1 MYNIVLLM
9 GSIVV
14 GIALVMGVA
23 VPVSSYWFSE
33 RFEAHASVGDEGKQT
48 QLAQLADE
56 NANKP
61 KKNTQASSKSSRKKE
76 TALQHAS
83 KHADPTYV
91 CPMHPEIISKNPNEK
106 CPICGMNL
114 VLIEAGG
121 DGSVVEI
128 SPRTMNALGVRT
140 EKVQRRNIYR
150 KIDTVGYVAAN
161 EKNIRSINLRTEGW
175 IEKLHVKAVGERV
188 RRGDVLFEVYSP
200 TLVNA
205 QDEFVQALSL
215 GNDVLVKASDERLRF
230 LGVPRETIDHIRKT
244 LKSKELVPFFAPQNG
259 VVDEL
264 MVREGM
270 MVESKEAIMT
280 LVDLSSVW
288 LVADVF
294 ERYADWVEVG
304 QKAEAVLPFAPGKLW
319 EGTVEYVYPSLD
331 SKTRSLK
338 VRLRFDNIDQALKPN
353 MYADVRIL
361 AKPRKQTLAI
371 PREAVIRT
379 GRENRVIVALGEG
392 KFIPMTV
399 NVGVEADNDIEII
412 SGLQEGDDV
421 VVSSQFMIDSEA
433 SIKAAIMKMGR

>member
-1 MYNIVLLM
+1 MYNVILLL
-9 GSIVV
+9 GSMVAGISLVI
-14 GIALVMGVA
+14 GIAVTT
-23 VPVSSYWFSE
+23 SSYWFSD
-33 RFEAHASVGDEGKQT
+33 RFQARAADKGDEIQI
-48 QLAQLADE
+48 AQIADE
-56 NANKP
+56 NTNKP
-61 KKNTQASSKSSRKKE
+61 QNKPTSKSARKKE
-76 TALQHAS
+76 TAVEHAS

-114 VLIEAGG
+114 VLVEEGG
-121 DGSVVEI
+121 DGAVVEI

-150 KIDTVGYVAAN
+150 KIDTVGYVTPN
-161 EKNIRSINLRTEGW
+161 EKNIRAISLRTEGW

-188 RRGDVLFEVYSP
+188 RRGDILFEVYSP

-205 QDEFVQALSL
+205 QDELVQALSL
-215 GNDVLVKASDERLRF
+215 GNDVLVKASEERLRF
-230 LGVPRETIDHIRKT
+230 LGVPRETIELVKDAMKT
-244 LKSKELVPFFAPQNG
+244 QELVPIFAPQNG

-270 MVESKEAIMT
+270 MIEPKEEIMR

-288 LVADVF
+288 LLADVF
-294 ERYADWVEVG
+294 ERYAGWIEVG
-304 QKAEAVLPFAPGKLW
+304 QKAEAVLPFATEKVW

-331 SKTRSLK
+331 SKTRSLR
-338 VRLRFDNIDQALKPN
+338 VRLRFDNVDQALKPN
-353 MYADVRIL
+353 MYADVRIM
-361 AKPRKQTLAI
+361 AKPRKQALAI

-392 KFIPMTV
+392 RFIPMTV
-399 NVGVEADNDIEII
+399 NVGVEADNDIEIV
-412 SGLQEGDDV
+412 SGLQEGDNV

>member
-1 MYNIVLLM
+1 MYNVVLLL
-9 GSIVV
+9 GSMVV

-23 VPVSSYWFSE
+23 APVSSYWFSD
-33 RFEAHASVGDEGKQT
+33 RFEARASDKGEQI
-48 QLAQLADE
+48 QIAQIADE

-61 KKNTQASSKSSRKKE
+61 KNKSSPKSSRKKE
-76 TALQHAS
+76 TAIEHAA

-114 VLIEAGG
+114 VLIDEGG

-150 KIDTVGYVAAN
+150 KIDTVGYITAN
-161 EKNIRSINLRTEGW
+161 EKNIRAISLRTEGW
-175 IEKLHVKAVGERV
+175 IEKLHVKSVGERV
-188 RRGDVLFEVYSP
+188 QRGDVLFEVYSP

-215 GNDVLVKASDERLRF
+215 GNDVLVRASEERLRF
-230 LGVPRETIDHIRKT
+230 LGVPKETIGLIKGS
-244 LKSKELVPFFAPQNG
+244 LQSQELVPFFAPQDG

-264 MVREGM
+264 MIREGM
-270 MVESKEAIMT
+270 MVEPKEAIMR

-288 LVADVF
+288 LLADVF
-294 ERYADWVEVG
+294 ERYADWIEVG
-304 QKAEAVLPFAPGKLW
+304 QKAEAVLPFASEKLW

-331 SKTRSLK
+331 SKTRSLR

-361 AKPRKQTLAI
+361 AKPRKQALAI

-399 NVGVEADNDIEII
+399 NVGVEADNDIEIV